1 MSNQLES
8 PKTPTASPQRF
19 RTPAARPASTP
30 NPLQP
35 ASPPPQNHQPD
46 DEEGFL
52 ARHGKK
58 LLVAGI
64 LLLAAGMYFAPK
76 SGPTAPPRKT
86 EKVVSV
92 QLPPP
97 PPPPKVIPPP
107 PPKVQPPPEKMEKQ
121 APVAEDKPKEAQK
134 KAESP
139 PPTALATGIKGDGPG
154 SGLSSSGNGL
164 GGGGNLIGGGQGGNT
179 GGKWDRYAGQV
190 QTKIADA
197 LRQNPQTKAAKITNL
212 QVRIWPDSTG
222 KITRASLANST
233 GDLALDQAIERQVL
247 NGLQLAEAPPA
258 GMKLP
263 ITLRLSAKR
272 PN

>member
-1 MSNQLES
+1 
-8 PKTPTASPQRF
+8 
-19 RTPAARPASTP
+19 
-30 NPLQP
+30 
-35 ASPPPQNHQPD
+35 
-46 DEEGFL
+46 
-52 ARHGKK
+52 
-58 LLVAGI
+58 
-64 LLLAAGMYFAPK
+64 
-76 SGPTAPPRKT
+76 
-86 EKVVSV
+86 
-92 QLPPP
+92 
-97 PPPPKVIPPP
+97 
-107 PPKVQPPPEKMEKQ
+107 MEKQ
-121 APVAEDKPKEAQK
+121 APVADDKPKEAPK

-154 SGLSSSGNGL
+154 SGLSSSGTGL
-164 GGGGNLIGGGQGGNT
+164 GGGGNTIGGGQGGNT
-179 GGKWDRYAGQV
+179 GGRWDRYAGQV